1 MSLEIEYPCEEC
13 GIVFGSQPELEQH
26 VDDKHIGMA

>member
-1 MSLEIEYPCEEC
+1 MSLEVEYPCYEC
-13 GIVFGSQPELEQH
+13 GIVFSSQPELEQH